1 MTHAAQKRM
10 DETRAYIR
18 DNFRLDDR
26 LAIVT
31 IPRKEPGG
39 NILGAKKR
47 EGHEMRPR
55 GRQRIATAE
64 RIVSDEFQAWLRSQ
78 NARGLGVYISINPL
92 KPEATRRTKEDVAE
106 IRHVYLDV
114 DEGGAAARD
123 ALLARDDI
131 PAPNDILT
139 SSPNRFQ
146 FVWSVEGFSNGAA
159 ESLMRGM
166 TRSAG
171 ADVADTDCSRVLRV
185 PGFANQ
191 KLDTLQWIT
200 RKNLHQRVLRP
211 EDFPRFEVAEL
222 MSPQRGVRNSV
233 ARTAA
238 GVDRSQ
244 SAKDYGFA
252 RRALER
258 GRSPVEVEAAIA
270 AFRAD
275 KGRDAERYARVTVE
289 NALRK
294 GRGLSV
300 QM

>member
-1 MTHAAQKRM
+1 M
-10 DETRAYIR
+10 
-18 DNFRLDDR
+18 
-26 LAIVT
+26 
-31 IPRKEPGG
+31 
-39 NILGAKKR
+39 
-47 EGHEMRPR
+47 
-55 GRQRIATAE
+55 
-64 RIVSDEFQAWLRSQ
+64 SDEFQAWLRFQ
-78 NARGLGVYISINPL
+78 NAHGMGVYVSMNAL
-92 KPEATRRTKEDVAE
+92 RPEAARRTKEDVAA

-123 ALLARDDI
+123 ALLARGDI

-146 FVWSVEGFSNGAA
+146 FVWSVEGFSKEAA
-159 ESLMRGM
+159 EALMRGL

-171 ADVADTDCSRVLRV
+171 ADVADTDCSRVLRL

-191 KLDTLQWIT
+191 KFHTLHWIT
-200 RKNLHQRVLRP
+200 RENLHQRVLRP
-211 EDFPRFEVAEL
+211 EDFARFEMAETV
-222 MSPQRGVRNSV
+222 SPRPEKNCV
-233 ARTAA
+233 ARTPG

-244 SAKDYGFA
+244 SSKDFGFA

-258 GRSPVEVEAAIA
+258 GQAPTEVEAAIV
-270 AFRAD
+270 AFRTD
-275 KGRDAERYARVTVE
+275 KGQDAERYARVTVE